1 MYQSADAMS
10 KPFSHLLQEDLSKQ
24 VQSLQHAS
32 QLAPQDIHLQHQN
45 NRFLSLSKCMDSCPT
60 DSLSQLGDKMR
71 REPNIC
77 DVPNFPVNLRP
88 PKEQK
93 PKRKLRQLMR
103 AGFINTWKAK
113 QKLAAAQLLL
123 NLQDE
128 ALFSHICRTVAAEVS
143 LDTCCQSPLSICK

>member
-24 VQSLQHAS
+24 VQSLEHAS
-32 QLAPQDIHLQHQN
+32 QLATQDLHLQHEN
-45 NRFLSLSKCMDSCPT
+45 NRYLLLSKCMESCP
-60 DSLSQLGDKMR
+60 SEPLSRLGTKMR
-71 REPNIC
+71 QEPTFC
-77 DVPNFPVNLRP
+77 DVPNFPVNLQP

-93 PKRKLRQLMR
+93 PKQKLRQLMR

-128 ALFSHICRTVAAEVS
+128 ALFSHMCHTVAAEVS